1 MKARRMPPQ
10 PILPI
15 KRLNVDELEGLR
27 QRRTARA
34 FRDPSLEAVVQSILK
49 AVQQRGDAALF
60 DFTRDFDGVDLSQRG
75 LVVTDDD
82 VRQAYDLVDRDALS
96 ALTTLKDRI
105 AQTERRLIETTG
117 FLQQEDGLTIHH
129 AVTPLQSVGC
139 YVPGGLAAYPSTLL
153 MTAVPA
159 TVAGVPRI
167 VVCSPPSVRG
177 EIHPLILVAAD
188 LCGVT
193 EIYRV
198 GGAQAIAALAYGTPT
213 IAPVMKIVGPGRRIV
228 AVAKTLV
235 ASEVAVDLPA
245 GPSELLVVADDTA
258 DPRFIARDLLS
269 QAEHG
274 PDTIVGVVT
283 PSEVC
288 AQRVIAAVE
297 ALLPTIE
304 RGEIIGQSLATNGF
318 VILCQDL
325 AAAVHYVNA
334 FAPEHVE
341 ILTRDPSAVAARI
354 VAAGL
359 ILLGSYTP
367 VAGSDYGFGTNHV
380 LPTGGFSRTY
390 SGLSALDFVKRVN
403 VVTCTKERLK
413 AMAPTVQVL
422 ARSEGLPNHALA
434 VQERVT
440 P

>member
-1 MKARRMPPQ
+1 MPPQ
-10 PILPI
+10 QILPI
-15 KRLNVDELEGLR
+15 KHLNVDEVEGLR

-34 FRDPSLEAVVQSILK
+34 FRVPSLEAVVQGILET
-49 AVQQRGDAALF
+49 VQQRGDAALF

-75 LVVTDDD
+75 LAVTEDD

-96 ALTTLKDRI
+96 ALTSLKDRI
-105 AQTERRLIETTG
+105 ARTERRVVETAC
-117 FLQQEDGLTIHH
+117 FLQQEDGLTIRHT
-129 AVTPLQSVGC
+129 VTPLQSVGC
-139 YVPGGLAAYPSTLL
+139 YVPGGLATYPSTLL

-159 TVAGVPRI
+159 IVAGVPRI
-167 VVCSPPSVRG
+167 VVCSPPSMRG

-213 IAPVMKIVGPGRRIV
+213 IAPVRKIVGPGRHIV

-235 ASEVAVDLPA
+235 SSEVAVDLPA
-245 GPSELLVVADDTA
+245 GPSELLVVADDAA

-283 PSEVC
+283 PSEVG
-288 AQRVIAAVE
+288 ARRVVAAVE
-297 ALLPTIE
+297 SMLPAVE

-318 VILCQDL
+318 VMVCQDL
-325 AAAVHYVNA
+325 NEAVDYVNA

-359 ILLGSYTP
+359 ILLGPYTP

-390 SGLSALDFVKRVN
+390 SGLSVLDFVKRVN

-413 AMAPTVQVL
+413 AMAFTVQAL

-434 VQERVT
+434 VQERVI

>member
-1 MKARRMPPQ
+1 MPPQ

-15 KRLNVDELEGLR
+15 KRLNGDELEELR

-34 FRDPSLEAVVQSILK
+34 FRDPSIETMVQGILEAVQE
-49 AVQQRGDAALF
+49 QGDAALF
-60 DFTRDFDGVDLSQRG
+60 NFTRDFDGVDLSQRG
-75 LVVTDDD
+75 LAVTDND
-82 VRQAYDLVDRDALS
+82 VHQAYDLVDQDALS
-96 ALTTLKDRI
+96 ALTALKDRI
-105 AQTERRLIETTG
+105 AQTERRLLETAC
-117 FLQQEDGLTIHH
+117 FLQQEDGLTIRHT
-129 AVTPLQSVGC
+129 VTPMQSVGC

-167 VVCSPPSVRG
+167 VVCSPPSVKG

-228 AVAKTLV
+228 AIAKTLV
-235 ASEVAVDLPA
+235 SSVVAIDVPA
-245 GPSELLVVADDTA
+245 GPSELLVVADDTD
-258 DPRFIARDLLS
+258 DPRFIARDLVS

-274 PDTIVGVVT
+274 PDTVVGVVT

-288 AQRVIAAVE
+288 AQRVVAAVE
-297 ALLPTIE
+297 ALLPAVE

-318 VILCQDL
+318 VMVCQDL
-325 AAAVHYVNA
+325 AAAADYVNA

-341 ILTRDPSAVAARI
+341 ILTRNPSAVAAHI

-359 ILLGSYTP
+359 ILLGPYTP

-413 AMAPTVQVL
+413 AVAPIIQAL

>member
-1 MKARRMPPQ
+1 MPPQ

-15 KRLNVDELEGLR
+15 KHLNLDEMEGLR
-27 QRRTARA
+27 RRRTARA
-34 FRDPSLEAVVQSILK
+34 FHDPSLEAMVHGILE
-49 AVQQRGDAALF
+49 AVQERGDAALLN
-60 DFTRDFDGVDLSQRG
+60 FTRDFDGVDLSQRG
-75 LVVTDDD
+75 LAVTDDD
-82 VRQAYDLVDRDALS
+82 VRQAYNQVDQDALS
-96 ALTTLKDRI
+96 ALTSLKDRI
-105 AQTERRLIETTG
+105 AQTERRLIETAC
-117 FLQQEDGLTIHH
+117 FLQQEDGLTIRH

-167 VVCSPPSVRG
+167 VVCSPPSVKG

-198 GGAQAIAALAYGTPT
+198 GGAQAIAAMAYGTRT

-235 ASEVAVDLPA
+235 SSEVAVDLPA

-258 DPRFIARDLLS
+258 NPQFIARDLVS

-274 PDTIVGVVT
+274 PDTIVGVIT
-283 PSEVC
+283 PSEAC
-288 AQRVIAAVE
+288 ARQIVVAIE
-297 ALLPTIE
+297 ALLPAVE
-304 RGEIIGQSLATNGF
+304 RGEIIGQSLITNGF
-318 VILCQDL
+318 VMVCQDL
-325 AAAVHYVNA
+325 AAAVDYVNA

-341 ILTRDPSAVAARI
+341 VLTRNPSAVATRI

-359 ILLGSYTP
+359 ILLGPYTP

-380 LPTGGFSRTY
+380 LPTGGFSRTH

-434 VQERVT
+434 VQERVAS
-440 P
+440 